1 MASTTEGPP
10 TVLEPFLSARSDV
23 AERAQELALAA
34 PAATPGTTNEQLRE
48 MFQRHASAP
57 AIAVVEGGRPV
68 GLVNRRTF
76 MESYA
81 RPFAHDLWG
90 RKSCEAFM
98 DRRALVVDAAVS
110 IAELARRASDGAS
123 RALEDGFIVT
133 DQGHYLGL
141 GSGPALVR
149 ALSALEAARAHQIEQ
164 SIAYASVIQRSMLS
178 TSHTELHATLP
189 DHALL
194 WEPRDVVGG
203 DCYWFRRTEGG
214 LKGAVLD
221 CTGHGVPGA
230 FMTVIALAALEQAF
244 SDPASEEDPG
254 LVLGRMSRAI
264 KARLHQD
271 MPGKAIPSPER
282 AGGSDDGLDGVCFF
296 LPAAGRELRLASAH
310 FPVLLLDAGAPAP
323 TLLGSERASVGYA
336 ETDLDQVWSTQRVAL
351 EPETLVVM
359 ATDGC
364 TDQIGGPK
372 RIAFGRGRMAALLSR
387 QRGLGAA
394 AFAAAFRAEHERW
407 RGEEARRDDMM
418 MLTFTTGGRS

>member
-1 MASTTEGPP
+1 MESGAHEAAAC
-10 TVLEPFLSARSDV
+10 SAADV
-23 AERAQELALAA
+23 AERAHQLAFQA
-34 PAATPGTTNEQLRE
+34 PAASPATTNEQLRE
-48 MFQRHASAP
+48 LFQHHASVP
-57 AIAVVEGGRPV
+57 AIAVVEGGRPI
-68 GLVNRRTF
+68 GLVNRRAF

-98 DRRALVVDAAVS
+98 DRKALVVDAAVS

-133 DQGHYLGL
+133 VEGRYLGL

-149 ALSALEAARAHQIEQ
+149 ALSALEAARARQIQQ
-164 SIAYASVIQRSMLS
+164 SIAYASLIQRSMLAAS
-178 TSHTELHATLP
+178 RADLQAALP

-194 WEPRDVVGG
+194 WEPRDLVGG
-203 DCYWFRRTEGG
+203 DCYWFRRTERG

-230 FMTVIALAALEQAF
+230 FMTIIALASLEEAF
-244 SDPASEEDPG
+244 ADGSSEEDPG

-271 MPGKAIPSPER
+271 APER
-282 AGGSDDGLDGVCFF
+282 ASVLSPEQAGVSDDGLDGICFF
-296 LPAAGRELRLASAH
+296 LPAGGGELRLASAH
-310 FPVLLLDAGAPAP
+310 FPLLVLAAGASEPAVV
-323 TLLGSERASVGYA
+323 LGEAASVGYA
-336 ETDLDQVWSTQRVAL
+336 ETAPGQEWPSVRVGL
-351 EPETLVVM
+351 EAGSLVVM
-359 ATDGC
+359 ASDGC

-372 RIAFGRGRMAALLSR
+372 RTAFGRRRMAALLSR
-387 QRGLGAA
+387 EGGRGAA
-394 AFAAAFRAEHERW
+394 AFVEAFRSEHEKW

-418 MLTFTTGGRS
+418 MLTFTTGNAR